1 MHHNEKGLTVSSNI
15 WIRYSNQTRD
25 QNYIKGYNF
34 LSFLNTFSDT
44 FGKKLMDTTTKN
56 VKNLAIDAAKA
67 VSKRDIQKAL
77 EVASDLFDNEVADK
91 ISSVG
96 KPKKNTVGPQQNN
109 EIQEIY
115 IPSEKCQQVMDDLRL
130 I

>member
-1 MHHNEKGLTVSSNI
+1 MHHNEKGLTVSRNI

-34 LSFLNTFSDT
+34 LSFLKTFSDT

-115 IPSEKCQQVMDDLRL
+115 IPSEKCQQVLDDLRL

>member
-34 LSFLNTFSDT
+34 LSFLKTFSDT

-115 IPSEKCQQVMDDLRL
+115 IPSEKCQQVLDDLRL

>member
-1 MHHNEKGLTVSSNI
+1 
-15 WIRYSNQTRD
+15 
-25 QNYIKGYNF
+25 
-34 LSFLNTFSDT
+34 
-44 FGKKLMDTTTKN
+44 MDTTTKN

-67 VSKRDIQKAL
+67 ASKRDIQKAL

-109 EIQEIY
+109 EIQDIY

>member
-34 LSFLNTFSDT
+34 LSFLKTFSDT